1 MFTPVKLQCVF
12 GEEQIEQILK
22 HCEHI
27 FSVVDIWHVN
37 VAEEVLF
44 VFSQVFRDVNV
55 FISEDEPENEDT
67 VDFAHWNDEGFDFEI
82 EYSVLADIP
91 QQFLSTVEDTLSLHG
106 QESESEG
113 D

>member
-1 MFTPVKLQCVF
+1 MKKLQYLWLALNEQYIRAIRKVNLPMFTPVKMQCVF

-37 VAEEVLF
+37 VAEEVLL

-67 VDFAHWNDEGFDFEI
+67 VDFSHWI
-82 EYSVLADIP
+82 
-91 QQFLSTVEDTLSLHG
+91 
-106 QESESEG
+106 
-113 D
+113 